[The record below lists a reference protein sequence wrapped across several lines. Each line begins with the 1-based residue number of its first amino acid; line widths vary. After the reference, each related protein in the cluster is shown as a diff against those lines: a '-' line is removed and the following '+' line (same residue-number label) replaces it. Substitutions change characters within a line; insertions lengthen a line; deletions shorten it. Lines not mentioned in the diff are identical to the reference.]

1 MVLPVK
7 NSYSELAVVPP
18 NTEDQAVPRMV
29 FSVRLWKK
37 GRGSALVSRSK
48 TSARSEKDSFM
59 ITMRFTGVSVPAAF
73 GSASQSS
80 SVSSRMEA
88 RVSWE

>member
-18 NTEDQAVPRMV
+18 KTEDQAVPRMV

-37 GRGSALVSRSK
+37 GKGSSLVSRSK
-48 TSARSEKDSFM
+48 TSARSEKDSF
-59 ITMRFTGVSVPAAF
+59 ITTMMFTGVSAPAAF
-73 GSASQSS
+73 GSFSQSS

-88 RVSWE
+88 RVS